1 MASGP
6 VSEIKEQNMRKRRE
20 FLDKA
25 DLLLKEAYEDETLK
39 PAELWEVARW
49 RLSFEVEIDI
59 RDELFRLRQLLNLKK
74 R

>member
-1 MASGP
+1 MQKR
-6 VSEIKEQNMRKRRE
+6 KEL
-20 FLDKA
+20 LDKA
-25 DLLLKEAYEDETLK
+25 NLLLKEAYGDETLK
-39 PAELWEVARW
+39 PIELWKIARW